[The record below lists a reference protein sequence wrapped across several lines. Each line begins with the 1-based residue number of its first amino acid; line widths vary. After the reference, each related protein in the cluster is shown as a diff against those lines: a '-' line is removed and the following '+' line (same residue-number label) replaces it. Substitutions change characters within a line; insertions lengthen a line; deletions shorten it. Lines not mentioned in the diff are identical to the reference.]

1 MPPLSLNLPGIS
13 PLRLLKMESSDQAKQ
28 DVSSHMEV
36 DSNQQETQMEDAST
50 EIEVAFRAATQE
62 GGSKLPKGKT
72 KIAWFETKD
81 EAAK

>member
-1 MPPLSLNLPGIS
+1 MGC
-13 PLRLLKMESSDQAKQ
+13 SDQAKQ
-28 DVSSHMEV
+28 GVSSHMEV

-62 GGSKLPKGKT
+62 GSSKLPNGKT
-72 KIAWFETKD
+72 SIAWVDTKN